1 MTPDFNNH
9 VSFASESGN
18 RDTFGMP
25 QPTFHV
31 KLSDADAN
39 LAHEM
44 MEDMLVAAGS
54 LGGFL
59 PGAEP
64 SFQEPGL
71 SLHIT
76 VSDFWFLREMER

>member
-1 MTPDFNNH
+1 MTPDFDNC
-9 VSFASESGN
+9 VSFDSECGN
-18 RDTFGMP
+18 KDTFGMP
-25 QPTFHV
+25 QPTFNV
-31 KLSDADAN
+31 KLSDEDGK
-39 LAHEM
+39 LAHKM

-76 VSDFWFLREMER
+76 VSDVCLLTQ